1 VSSDIIATLA
11 SLLTEALS
19 APVVVQQGQSLSG
32 GCINQAVKLT
42 TNRGTFFAKWSA
54 NAPANQ
60 FVGEAEALRELGKA
74 STLLQ
79 IPRVIL
85 AQTDPA
91 LLVTTFL
98 EPAAGSTEHQD
109 EQLGRGIAELHR
121 YEHNRYGFY
130 HDNYCGATRQ
140 DNRWNDDWVVF
151 YGQQRLGHLLR
162 LLEQKR
168 GLHDSERKA
177 YAQLADRLPQLIG
190 HQPPPALTHGDLWSG
205 NALRSASGPALI
217 DPASSYADRESDLA
231 LMAMFGGF
239 SDRVWAAYEEAY
251 PRLAGWKERQP
262 LYQLYHYLNHDLL
275 FGGRYGKQALA
286 IAQRYDG

>member
-1 VSSDIIATLA
+1 MNNDISATLA
-11 SLLTEALS
+11 KLLTEALS
-19 APVVVQQGQSLSG
+19 EPVVVQKMQSLRG

-42 TNRGTFFAKWSA
+42 TNRGIFFAKWSA
-54 NAPANQ
+54 SAPADQ
-60 FVGEAEALRELGKA
+60 FVGEAEALQELGKV

-98 EPAAGSTEHQD
+98 EPAGGSTVQQD

-121 YEHNRYGFY
+121 CEHDRYGFY
-130 HDNYCGATRQ
+130 HDNYCGATPQ
-140 DNRWNDDWVVF
+140 DNRWNDNWVDF
-151 YGQQRLGHLLR
+151 YGQQRIGHLLI

-168 GLHDSERKA
+168 GLNDSERKA
-177 YAQLADRLPQLIG
+177 YDQLMNRLPELIG

-205 NALRSASGPALI
+205 NALRSALGPALI
-217 DPASSYADRESDLA
+217 DPASAYADRESDLA

-239 SDRVWAAYEEAY
+239 GDRVWSAYEEAY
-251 PRLAGWKERQP
+251 PLPAGWQQRRP
-262 LYQLYHYLNHDLL
+262 LYQLYHYLNHDYL
-275 FGGRYGKQALA
+275 FGGGYGRQALA
-286 IAQRYDG
+286 IVTDYG